1 MILQTDKTSLEIQ
14 TALLS
19 GKQILLKY
27 NNETIGKIIEEYIQ
41 PYQQQQ
47 YYIRY
52 HININRAT
60 YSFQTIEDC
69 LYSSKNTTYA
79 SIAEAK
85 ASTDPVYLYV
95 DEQPDD
101 PIITDDPII
110 NDPGS
115 SR

>member
-27 NNETIGKIIEEYIQ
+27 NNQTIGKIIGEYIQ
-41 PYQQQQ
+41 SQQQQ
-47 YYIRY
+47 YYIKY
-52 HININRAT
+52 YININRAT
-60 YSFQTIEDC
+60 YPFQTIENC
-69 LYSSKNTTYA
+69 LYSSENTMYA

-85 ASTDPVYLYV
+85 ASTDPVYLYIE
-95 DEQPDD
+95 EQ
-101 PIITDDPII
+101 TDDPII
-110 NDPGS
+110 HDPGS

>member
-27 NNETIGKIIEEYIQ
+27 NNETIGKIIGEYIQ
-41 PYQQQQ
+41 SYQQQQ

-69 LYSSKNTTYA
+69 LYSSENTTYA

-85 ASTDPVYLYV
+85 ASTDPVYLYILGEII
-95 DEQPDD
+95 DSGSIDD
-101 PIITDDPII
+101 PIIIK
-110 NDPGS
+110 
-115 SR
+115 